1 MLVSHFLDRPVM
13 SFFDI
18 NDQLL
23 DDLYEYMETDLRLI
37 VIPS

>member
-1 MLVSHFLDRPVM
+1 M

-23 DDLYEYMETDLRLI
+23 VDLYEYMEADMRLEHYAGD
-37 VIPS
+37 